1 MAAVCFANVSRRFI
15 LHHERPRSFQE
26 WVIQM
31 VQRGRGAV
39 VQGSRDPHSPAPL
52 LLRSG
57 GEPFW
62 ALRDVSFSV
71 EQGEMLGII
80 GENGAGKST
89 VLKLISRILE
99 PTTGRVAV
107 QGRVSALIE
116 LGAGF
121 HPDLTG
127 RENIYLNGSILGLS
141 KREMDRQFANIV
153 DFAELERFIDTP
165 VKHYSSGMYARLGFA
180 VAIHVHPDV
189 LLIDE
194 VLAVGDEAFQKKCL
208 ERIATIKAQGKTIIL
223 VTHDLDAVD
232 ALCDRVLWLGDG
244 VVRAQGATSITS
256 RYRRH
261 MAGVAAAHRPQTAEP
276 GAAAESA
283 AAGSVEGTSPG
294 RWGSSGAE
302 IVNVDFLDAQGQ
314 AVNTLRTGEP
324 LVVRIH
330 YQAHNRLARPV
341 FGLAIYR
348 EDPSGSSPSEPALN
362 GVKGRSHVQVNGP
375 NTKLAGYDIAAI
387 EGRGSVDYVVDALPL
402 LPGSY
407 QLSVAIYDQTCLH
420 AYDHHHRRYPFVV
433 EEGAVSE
440 RYGLVYIPARW
451 EHRPHEP

>member
-1 MAAVCFANVSRRFI
+1 MAAAVCFDNVSKRFI

-26 WVIQM
+26 WAIQTI
-31 VQRGRGAV
+31 QRRAN
-39 VQGSRDPHSPAPL
+39 
-52 LLRSG
+52 LR
-57 GEPFW
+57 EPFW

-141 KREMDRQFANIV
+141 KREMDRQFAAIV

-232 ALCDRVLWLGDG
+232 ALCDRVLWLDDG

-256 RYRRH
+256 RYRRYMAWVVEAH
-261 MAGVAAAHRPQTAEP
+261 LPKPTEAEAVAEAAGV
-276 GAAAESA
+276 
-283 AAGSVEGTSPG
+283 GSIENTSPG
-294 RWGSSGAE
+294 RWGSYGAE
-302 IVNVDFLDAQGQ
+302 IVGVELLDAQGR
-314 AVNTLRTGEP
+314 VVSTLRTGEP

-330 YQAHNRLARPV
+330 YQAQSRIARPV

-348 EDPSGSSPSEPALN
+348 ED
-362 GVKGRSHVQVNGP
+362 HVHVNGP

-387 EGRGSVDYVVDALPL
+387 AGRGSVDYVVDALPL
-402 LPGSY
+402 LPGNY
-407 QLSVAIYDQTCLH
+407 QLSAAIYDHTCLH

-433 EEGAVSE
+433 EEGVVPAG
-440 RYGLVYIPARW
+440 YGLVYIPARW
-451 EHRPHEP
+451 EHRPA

>member
-1 MAAVCFANVSRRFI
+1 MAAAVCFEHVSKRFI

-26 WVIQM
+26 WAIQTI
-31 VQRGRGAV
+31 QRRANM
-39 VQGSRDPHSPAPL
+39 R
-52 LLRSG
+52 
-57 GEPFW
+57 EPFW
-62 ALRDVSFSV
+62 ALRDVSFTV
-71 EQGEMLGII
+71 ELGEMLGII

-89 VLKLISRILE
+89 ILKLISRILE
-99 PTTGRVAV
+99 PTSGRVAV

-141 KREMDRQFANIV
+141 KREMDRQFAAIV

-208 ERIATIKAQGKTIIL
+208 ERIAAIKAQGKTIIL
-223 VTHDLDAVD
+223 VTHNLDAVD
-232 ALCDRVLWLGDG
+232 ALCDHVLWLDEG
-244 VVRAQGATSITS
+244 VVRAQGAGSITS
-256 RYRRH
+256 RYRRY
-261 MAGVAAAHRPQTAEP
+261 MAGVVEAHRPQPAEP
-276 GAAAESA
+276 EAVAESA
-283 AAGSVEGTSPG
+283 APRTGGRCVGPAGSIESTSPG
-294 RWGSSGAE
+294 RWGSYGAE
-302 IVNVDFLDAQGQ
+302 IVNVEFLDAQSR
-314 AVNTLRTGEP
+314 VVSTLRTGEP
-324 LVVRIH
+324 LVVRIQ
-330 YQAHNRLARPV
+330 YQAHSRIERPV

-348 EDPSGSSPSEPALN
+348 EDPSGSSPS
-362 GVKGRSHVQVNGP
+362 GRSHVQVNGP

-387 EGRGSVDYVVDALPL
+387 EGRGSVNYVVDALPL

-407 QLSVAIYDQTCLH
+407 QLSVAIYDYTCLH
-420 AYDHHHRRYPFVV
+420 AYDHHHLRYPFVV
-433 EEGAVSE
+433 EEGAVPE
-440 RYGLVYIPARW
+440 GYGLVYIPARW
-451 EHRPHEP
+451 EHRLAGGREQEA

>member
-1 MAAVCFANVSRRFI
+1 MATEDAGGDVMAAVFFDNVSKRFI

-26 WVIQM
+26 WAIQTI
-31 VQRGRGAV
+31 QRRAN
-39 VQGSRDPHSPAPL
+39 
-52 LLRSG
+52 LR
-57 GEPFW
+57 EPFW

-99 PTTGRVAV
+99 PTTGRVTV

-141 KREMDRQFANIV
+141 KREMDRQFAAIV

-208 ERIATIKAQGKTIIL
+208 ERVATIKAQGKTIIFVSHNL
-223 VTHDLDAVD
+223 DLIRAFCTSALWLDQGVVQARGRTGRVIDSYLKHIATQSEWQQERPNDQTPRENRWGNQAVEIIGVDLLDAE
-232 ALCDRVLWLGDG
+232 G
-244 VVRAQGATSITS
+244 
-256 RYRRH
+256 YPRRIF
-261 MAGVAAAHRPQTAEP
+261 E
-276 GAAAESA
+276 
-283 AAGSVEGTSPG
+283 
-294 RWGSSGAE
+294 
-302 IVNVDFLDAQGQ
+302 
-314 AVNTLRTGEP
+314 TGEAM
-324 LVVRIH
+324 VARIR
-330 YQAHNRLARPV
+330 YVAHQEVKSPV
-341 FGLAIYR
+341 FGVAIHR
-348 EDPSGSSPSEPALN
+348 ADGT
-362 GVKGRSHVQVNGP
+362 HVNGP
-375 NTKLAGYDIAAI
+375 NTRLSGFPIERLQGAGEVRYAV
-387 EGRGSVDYVVDALPL
+387 EALPL
-402 LPGSY
+402 LAGEYEFSAA
-407 QLSVAIYDQTCLH
+407 VYDDTCQH
-420 AYDHHHRRYPFVV
+420 AYDHHHRLYRFQVQQGRV
-433 EEGAVSE
+433 QE
-440 RYGLVYIPARW
+440 RFGLLYFPCRW
-451 EHRPHEP
+451 EHIPENIPLGDRHE

>member
-1 MAAVCFANVSRRFI
+1 MAAVCFANVSKRFI

-39 VQGSRDPHSPAPL
+39 EQGSRDPHSPAPL

-62 ALRDVSFSV
+62 ALRDVSFTV
-71 EQGEMLGII
+71 EPGEMLGII

-141 KREMDRQFANIV
+141 KREMDRQFAAIV

-208 ERIATIKAQGKTIIL
+208 ERIAAIKAQGKAIIL

-244 VVRAQGATSITS
+244 VVQAQGATSITS

-261 MAGVAAAHRPQTAEP
+261 MAGVAVAPYQ
-276 GAAAESA
+276 
-283 AAGSVEGTSPG
+283 
-294 RWGSSGAE
+294 
-302 IVNVDFLDAQGQ
+302 DFS
-314 AVNTLRTGEP
+314 
-324 LVVRIH
+324 
-330 YQAHNRLARPV
+330 RLT
-341 FGLAIYR
+341 IYF
-348 EDPSGSSPSEPALN
+348 L
-362 GVKGRSHVQVNGP
+362 
-375 NTKLAGYDIAAI
+375 
-387 EGRGSVDYVVDALPL
+387 
-402 LPGSY
+402 
-407 QLSVAIYDQTCLH
+407 
-420 AYDHHHRRYPFVV
+420 
-433 EEGAVSE
+433 
-440 RYGLVYIPARW
+440 
-451 EHRPHEP
+451 

>member
-1 MAAVCFANVSRRFI
+1 MTAAVCFDNVSKRFI

-26 WVIQM
+26 WAIQTI
-31 VQRGRGAV
+31 QRRAN
-39 VQGSRDPHSPAPL
+39 
-52 LLRSG
+52 LR
-57 GEPFW
+57 EPFW

-99 PTTGRVAV
+99 PTTGRVSV

-141 KREMDRQFANIV
+141 KREMDRQFAAIV

-232 ALCDRVLWLGDG
+232 ALCDRVLWLDNG

-261 MAGVAAAHRPQTAEP
+261 MAGVVEAHRPKPVEAEAV
-276 GAAAESA
+276 AASA
-283 AAGSVEGTSPG
+283 DAGSIESTSPA
-294 RWGSSGAE
+294 RWGSYGAE
-302 IVNVDFLDAQGQ
+302 IVKVEFLDTQGRV
-314 AVNTLRTGEP
+314 ADTLRTGEP

-330 YQAHNRLARPV
+330 YQAHSRIERPV

-348 EDPSGSSPSEPALN
+348 ED
-362 GVKGRSHVQVNGP
+362 HVHVNGP

-387 EGRGSVDYVVDALPL
+387 AGRGSVDYVVDALPL

-407 QLSVAIYDQTCLH
+407 QLSVAIYDHTCLH
-420 AYDHHHRRYPFVV
+420 AYDHHHRRYPFIV
-433 EEGAVSE
+433 EEGAVAE
-440 RYGLVYIPARW
+440 GYGLVYIPARW
-451 EHRPHEP
+451 EHRPAGGKKQEA